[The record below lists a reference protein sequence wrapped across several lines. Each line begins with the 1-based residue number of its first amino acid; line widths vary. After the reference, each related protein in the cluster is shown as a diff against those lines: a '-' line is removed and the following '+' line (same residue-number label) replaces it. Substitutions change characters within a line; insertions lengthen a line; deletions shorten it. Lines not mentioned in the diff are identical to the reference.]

1 MGLTKGKCQKTF
13 FVLTVLVLVFW
24 PQISSASL
32 VPNSYLEA
40 ESSEVEQI
48 GGTREETQLNFW
60 GNGWWGTT
68 VEILTKGQYRFFFRG
83 SGTDALDPSGE
94 RYPKVQIS
102 LNENRIGTAE
112 VVTLHPSWGVY
123 FSTMLELEPGQYK
136 VRFTF
141 DNDYGDG
148 GGDRNVFVDWFGLA
162 QVATKDEIPNLE
174 VASKPL
180 DQWGQFYYAYRPT
193 ATNQIANSS
202 FEVASDWTQ
211 FCFSGTAQFNT
222 SDSAEALF
230 GNRSASIT
238 HPTGEVILNY
248 YISID
253 PNQSYVLSGWIKT
266 EFHSPGMNASLRGYF
281 FDKFSNATKFVK
293 AEPILTNNNGWT
305 FVTLTIPAD
314 QLPKSTTYAY
324 IACSAQGNEGAEGVA
339 YFDGISFS
347 PVNALLRPAKPLL
360 RSDYLN
366 GQVCLSWNP
375 SEDPLTGYFLYE
387 GSVPR
392 FQIDYGEFV
401 TTTLDSQFIT
411 KKAEELKYYKLVVID
426 KNYIPSL
433 PSNEVK
439 SDEVLPNP
447 VGEVAVDHSQ
457 NGVVILSWQVPAAA
471 IDGDLPT
478 RYVVYRAKNE
488 GSVLDSKEFFE
499 LKPGDR
505 GFSAATGDWVEVW
518 YSAPG
523 GEKYYYGVVT
533 FDAAGNRSVLSEIVA
548 AEVAADSTPPLAPA
562 VETTKGYVT
571 KGPVDEPLPRG
582 LVLLQWQELATAASD
597 GDWARYYL
605 IYRSEGGNPQTD
617 GILLG
622 KVWGTEQPNQLL
634 EYRDLTATGGSTYY
648 YQIVAED
655 KAGNKADNGKLISV
669 KPLKPLAAALV
680 APAAGSAIVKAAT
693 TDSVT
698 LTWLHVI
705 PQADEVASYQ
715 VEYSQDSNFNVLQK
729 HTTFVVA
736 GDTVSSTLSLDQF
749 TNGIWYWRVKTIFSS
764 GVTSYSEANQLV
776 VIQTSMAKSE
786 LGLIS
791 FASFAPQVL
800 TGRNQGELCFVVK
813 KEAQLSVRIYDTR
826 GKQVKELMRNQWV
839 QPGTVTNLDWDGTD
853 HKGKKVPNGLYF
865 IQLRANTT
873 NEPDAVVVTR
883 VQVYSR

>member
-202 FEVASDWTQ
+202 CEVASDWTQ

-281 FDKFSNATKFVK
+281 FDKFS
-293 AEPILTNNNGWT
+293 
-305 FVTLTIPAD
+305 
-314 QLPKSTTYAY
+314 
-324 IACSAQGNEGAEGVA
+324 
-339 YFDGISFS
+339 
-347 PVNALLRPAKPLL
+347 
-360 RSDYLN
+360 LN
-366 GQVCLSWNP
+366 QQ
-375 SEDPLTGYFLYE
+375 
-387 GSVPR
+387 R
-392 FQIDYGEFV
+392 
-401 TTTLDSQFIT
+401 
-411 KKAEELKYYKLVVID
+411 YKI
-426 KNYIPSL
+426 
-433 PSNEVK
+433 
-439 SDEVLPNP
+439 
-447 VGEVAVDHSQ
+447 
-457 NGVVILSWQVPAAA
+457 
-471 IDGDLPT
+471 
-478 RYVVYRAKNE
+478 
-488 GSVLDSKEFFE
+488 
-499 LKPGDR
+499 
-505 GFSAATGDWVEVW
+505 
-518 YSAPG
+518 
-523 GEKYYYGVVT
+523 
-533 FDAAGNRSVLSEIVA
+533 
-548 AEVAADSTPPLAPA
+548 
-562 VETTKGYVT
+562 
-571 KGPVDEPLPRG
+571 
-582 LVLLQWQELATAASD
+582 
-597 GDWARYYL
+597 
-605 IYRSEGGNPQTD
+605 
-617 GILLG
+617 
-622 KVWGTEQPNQLL
+622 
-634 EYRDLTATGGSTYY
+634 
-648 YQIVAED
+648 
-655 KAGNKADNGKLISV
+655 
-669 KPLKPLAAALV
+669 
-680 APAAGSAIVKAAT
+680 
-693 TDSVT
+693 
-698 LTWLHVI
+698 
-705 PQADEVASYQ
+705 
-715 VEYSQDSNFNVLQK
+715 
-729 HTTFVVA
+729 
-736 GDTVSSTLSLDQF
+736 
-749 TNGIWYWRVKTIFSS
+749 
-764 GVTSYSEANQLV
+764 
-776 VIQTSMAKSE
+776 
-786 LGLIS
+786 
-791 FASFAPQVL
+791 
-800 TGRNQGELCFVVK
+800 C
-813 KEAQLSVRIYDTR
+813 
-826 GKQVKELMRNQWV
+826 
-839 QPGTVTNLDWDGTD
+839 
-853 HKGKKVPNGLYF
+853 
-865 IQLRANTT
+865 
-873 NEPDAVVVTR
+873 
-883 VQVYSR
+883 